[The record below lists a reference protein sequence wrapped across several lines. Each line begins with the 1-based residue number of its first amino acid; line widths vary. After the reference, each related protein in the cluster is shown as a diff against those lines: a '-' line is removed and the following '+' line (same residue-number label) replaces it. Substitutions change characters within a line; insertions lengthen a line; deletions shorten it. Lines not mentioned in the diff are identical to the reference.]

1 MVASTEDMI
10 RAPGPWRSRSITAN
24 GARFHAVEAGAGPLV
39 LLLHGFPQFW
49 WTWRAQLPALADA
62 GFRAVAPDL
71 RGYGGSDK
79 PPRGYDPVTLAAD
92 CAGMVRALG
101 ERQAVVV
108 GNDWGGVLAWT
119 MARLHPEH
127 VQRLV
132 VVGAPHPLE
141 LRRQWRSPRR
151 SAANA
156 RRILGFQV
164 PRLAERHLTVDGA
177 RNVEALLRRW
187 GGDGSWPDE
196 ATARRYRLAMQ
207 IPGVAH
213 SSLEYYRWAFRSVPR
228 PDGTAWA
235 RAMRHQVS
243 VPTLQLHGMRD
254 PYWLPETARGS
265 SRWVNADYEWRGLNT
280 AGHYPQE
287 QAPEL
292 VSRHIA
298 RWASAAD
305 DTLATPE
312 LDRA

>member
-1 MVASTEDMI
+1 MVASPDDVL
-10 RAPGPWRSRSITAN
+10 RPPGPWRFRTIAAN
-24 GARFHAVEAGAGPLV
+24 GARFHAVEAGSGPLIV
-39 LLLHGFPQFW
+39 LLHGFPLFW
-49 WTWRAQLPALADA
+49 WTWRHQLPALAGA

-101 ERQAVVV
+101 ERRAVVV

-119 MARLHPEH
+119 MARLHPGH
-127 VQRLV
+127 VRRLV
-132 VVGAPHPLE
+132 VVGAPHPLQ

-151 SAANA
+151 AAGNA
-156 RRILGFQV
+156 RRILGYQI

-177 RNVEALLRRW
+177 QHVEALLRRW
-187 GGDGSWPDE
+187 GGDGVWPHE
-196 ATARRYRLAMQ
+196 ETARRYRLAMQ

-235 RAMRHQVS
+235 GAMRHPVT
-243 VPTLQLHGMRD
+243 VPTLQLHGLRD
-254 PYWLPETARGS
+254 PYWPAELARAS
-265 SRWVNADYEWRGLNT
+265 SRWVDAEYEWHGLEA

-292 VSRHIA
+292 VTAHIA
-298 RWASAAD
+298 RWAGAPHGSRTA
-305 DTLATPE
+305 PE